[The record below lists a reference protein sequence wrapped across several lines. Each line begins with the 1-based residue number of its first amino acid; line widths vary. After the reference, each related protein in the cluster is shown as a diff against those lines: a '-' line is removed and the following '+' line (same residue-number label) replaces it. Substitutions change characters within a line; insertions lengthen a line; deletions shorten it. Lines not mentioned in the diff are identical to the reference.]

1 METQAPII
9 AFLYDFDKTLCTTD
23 MEDYAFIPS
32 LGYTPAEFWGRAN
45 AFGWENRMDGLLA
58 YMYTMIQECAA
69 QNIKL
74 DRAFLNHCGES
85 IQLFPGVREWFA
97 RINAFGESLGV
108 QVEHY
113 VISSGLREIIEGS
126 GIAQEFREIYA
137 CEFYYNENGDACW
150 PKLDVNF
157 TNKTQF
163 VYRIN
168 KGILDV
174 SRDKE
179 LNDSMPDDSKRVP
192 FTNMI
197 YMGDGLSDVP
207 CMKMMR
213 AYGGQ
218 AIAVYQASNRQGV
231 EKLLADNLG
240 VLVNNGWSSLSE
252 LTALTA
258 WCVILGYT
266 LQLYFDFSG
275 YCDLTAGC
283 ARLLGL
289 RLPINFDSPY
299 RSLSVAEFWKRWH
312 MTLTAFLRENVYFP
326 LGGSRKGRG
335 RTYLNI
341 LVVYLVSGIWH
352 GAGWT
357 FILWGLLHGLA
368 QVLERLWG
376 KRRDALPRWVRW
388 AMTFLFINLAWV
400 FFRAPDVSSA
410 LLLLKTAV
418 TGGMGGIRLWLVN
431 GLFRREISALE
442 LLLPV
447 IGPYTAYL
455 RVALILGIG
464 LLAALWPRN
473 VIRQMDTFRPN
484 WRSGLY
490 VLVWTVWAILS
501 FTGVVT
507 FIYSNF

>member
-174 SRDKE
+174 SRDRE

-231 EKLLADNLG
+231 EKLLADG
-240 VLVNNGWSSLSE
+240 RVDFIFPADYREGME
-252 LTALTA
+252 LDRT
-258 WCVILGYT
+258 VRDILRKMT
-266 LQLYFDFSG
+266 ITD
-275 YCDLTAGC
+275 
-283 ARLLGL
+283 RLLEVNTRQL
-289 RLPINFDSPY
+289 RSIGGDVLPN
-299 RSLSVAEFWKRWH
+299 
-312 MTLTAFLRENVYFP
+312 
-326 LGGSRKGRG
+326 
-335 RTYLNI
+335 
-341 LVVYLVSGIWH
+341 
-352 GAGWT
+352 
-357 FILWGLLHGLA
+357 
-368 QVLERLWG
+368 QV
-376 KRRDALPRWVRW
+376 
-388 AMTFLFINLAWV
+388 
-400 FFRAPDVSSA
+400 
-410 LLLLKTAV
+410 
-418 TGGMGGIRLWLVN
+418 
-431 GLFRREISALE
+431 GLF
-442 LLLPV
+442 
-447 IGPYTAYL
+447 
-455 RVALILGIG
+455 
-464 LLAALWPRN
+464 
-473 VIRQMDTFRPN
+473 
-484 WRSGLY
+484 
-490 VLVWTVWAILS
+490 
-501 FTGVVT
+501 
-507 FIYSNF
+507 

>member
-32 LGYTPAEFWGRAN
+32 LGYTPAEFWGKAN

-174 SRDKE
+174 SRDTE

-231 EKLLADNLG
+231 EKLLADGRVDFIFPADYREGMELDRT
-240 VLVNNGWSSLSE
+240 VRDILRKMTITDRLLEVNNR
-252 LTALTA
+252 
-258 WCVILGYT
+258 
-266 LQLYFDFSG
+266 QLRSIGGDV
-275 YCDLTAGC
+275 
-283 ARLLGL
+283 
-289 RLPINFDSPY
+289 LPN
-299 RSLSVAEFWKRWH
+299 
-312 MTLTAFLRENVYFP
+312 
-326 LGGSRKGRG
+326 
-335 RTYLNI
+335 
-341 LVVYLVSGIWH
+341 
-352 GAGWT
+352 
-357 FILWGLLHGLA
+357 
-368 QVLERLWG
+368 QV
-376 KRRDALPRWVRW
+376 
-388 AMTFLFINLAWV
+388 
-400 FFRAPDVSSA
+400 
-410 LLLLKTAV
+410 
-418 TGGMGGIRLWLVN
+418 
-431 GLFRREISALE
+431 GLF
-442 LLLPV
+442 
-447 IGPYTAYL
+447 
-455 RVALILGIG
+455 
-464 LLAALWPRN
+464 
-473 VIRQMDTFRPN
+473 
-484 WRSGLY
+484 
-490 VLVWTVWAILS
+490 
-501 FTGVVT
+501 
-507 FIYSNF
+507 

>member
-32 LGYTPAEFWGRAN
+32 LGYTPAEFWGKAN

-231 EKLLADNLG
+231 EKLLADGRVDFIFPADYREGMELDRT
-240 VLVNNGWSSLSE
+240 VRDILRKMPITDRLLEVNNR
-252 LTALTA
+252 
-258 WCVILGYT
+258 
-266 LQLYFDFSG
+266 QLRSIGGDV
-275 YCDLTAGC
+275 
-283 ARLLGL
+283 
-289 RLPINFDSPY
+289 LPN
-299 RSLSVAEFWKRWH
+299 
-312 MTLTAFLRENVYFP
+312 
-326 LGGSRKGRG
+326 
-335 RTYLNI
+335 
-341 LVVYLVSGIWH
+341 
-352 GAGWT
+352 
-357 FILWGLLHGLA
+357 
-368 QVLERLWG
+368 QV
-376 KRRDALPRWVRW
+376 
-388 AMTFLFINLAWV
+388 
-400 FFRAPDVSSA
+400 
-410 LLLLKTAV
+410 
-418 TGGMGGIRLWLVN
+418 
-431 GLFRREISALE
+431 GLF
-442 LLLPV
+442 
-447 IGPYTAYL
+447 
-455 RVALILGIG
+455 
-464 LLAALWPRN
+464 
-473 VIRQMDTFRPN
+473 
-484 WRSGLY
+484 
-490 VLVWTVWAILS
+490 
-501 FTGVVT
+501 
-507 FIYSNF
+507 

>member
-32 LGYTPAEFWGRAN
+32 LGYTPAEFWGKAN
-45 AFGWENRMDGLLA
+45 AFGWQNRMDGLLA

-218 AIAVYQASNRQGV
+218 AIAVYQANNRQGV
-231 EKLLADNLG
+231 EKLLADGRVDFIFPADYREGMELDRT
-240 VLVNNGWSSLSE
+240 VRDILRKMTITDRLLEVNNR
-252 LTALTA
+252 
-258 WCVILGYT
+258 
-266 LQLYFDFSG
+266 QLRSIGGDV
-275 YCDLTAGC
+275 
-283 ARLLGL
+283 
-289 RLPINFDSPY
+289 LPN
-299 RSLSVAEFWKRWH
+299 
-312 MTLTAFLRENVYFP
+312 
-326 LGGSRKGRG
+326 
-335 RTYLNI
+335 
-341 LVVYLVSGIWH
+341 
-352 GAGWT
+352 
-357 FILWGLLHGLA
+357 
-368 QVLERLWG
+368 QV
-376 KRRDALPRWVRW
+376 
-388 AMTFLFINLAWV
+388 
-400 FFRAPDVSSA
+400 
-410 LLLLKTAV
+410 
-418 TGGMGGIRLWLVN
+418 
-431 GLFRREISALE
+431 GLF
-442 LLLPV
+442 
-447 IGPYTAYL
+447 
-455 RVALILGIG
+455 
-464 LLAALWPRN
+464 
-473 VIRQMDTFRPN
+473 
-484 WRSGLY
+484 
-490 VLVWTVWAILS
+490 
-501 FTGVVT
+501 
-507 FIYSNF
+507 

>member
-23 MEDYAFIPS
+23 IPS

-231 EKLLADNLG
+231 EKLLADGRVDFIFPADYREVMELDRT
-240 VLVNNGWSSLSE
+240 VRDILRKMTITDRLLEVNNR
-252 LTALTA
+252 
-258 WCVILGYT
+258 
-266 LQLYFDFSG
+266 QLRSIGGDV
-275 YCDLTAGC
+275 
-283 ARLLGL
+283 
-289 RLPINFDSPY
+289 LPN
-299 RSLSVAEFWKRWH
+299 
-312 MTLTAFLRENVYFP
+312 
-326 LGGSRKGRG
+326 
-335 RTYLNI
+335 
-341 LVVYLVSGIWH
+341 
-352 GAGWT
+352 
-357 FILWGLLHGLA
+357 
-368 QVLERLWG
+368 QV
-376 KRRDALPRWVRW
+376 
-388 AMTFLFINLAWV
+388 
-400 FFRAPDVSSA
+400 
-410 LLLLKTAV
+410 
-418 TGGMGGIRLWLVN
+418 
-431 GLFRREISALE
+431 GLF
-442 LLLPV
+442 
-447 IGPYTAYL
+447 
-455 RVALILGIG
+455 
-464 LLAALWPRN
+464 
-473 VIRQMDTFRPN
+473 
-484 WRSGLY
+484 
-490 VLVWTVWAILS
+490 
-501 FTGVVT
+501 
-507 FIYSNF
+507 

>member
-45 AFGWENRMDGLLA
+45 AFGWKNRMDGLLA

-174 SRDKE
+174 SRDRE

-231 EKLLADNLG
+231 EKLLADGRVDFIFPADYREGMELDRT
-240 VLVNNGWSSLSE
+240 VRDILRKMTITDRLLEVNNR
-252 LTALTA
+252 
-258 WCVILGYT
+258 
-266 LQLYFDFSG
+266 QLRSIGGDV
-275 YCDLTAGC
+275 
-283 ARLLGL
+283 
-289 RLPINFDSPY
+289 LPN
-299 RSLSVAEFWKRWH
+299 
-312 MTLTAFLRENVYFP
+312 
-326 LGGSRKGRG
+326 
-335 RTYLNI
+335 
-341 LVVYLVSGIWH
+341 
-352 GAGWT
+352 
-357 FILWGLLHGLA
+357 
-368 QVLERLWG
+368 QV
-376 KRRDALPRWVRW
+376 
-388 AMTFLFINLAWV
+388 
-400 FFRAPDVSSA
+400 
-410 LLLLKTAV
+410 
-418 TGGMGGIRLWLVN
+418 
-431 GLFRREISALE
+431 GLF
-442 LLLPV
+442 
-447 IGPYTAYL
+447 
-455 RVALILGIG
+455 
-464 LLAALWPRN
+464 
-473 VIRQMDTFRPN
+473 
-484 WRSGLY
+484 
-490 VLVWTVWAILS
+490 
-501 FTGVVT
+501 
-507 FIYSNF
+507 

>member
-23 MEDYAFIPS
+23 MEDYALIPS

-231 EKLLADNLG
+231 EKLLADGRVDFIFPADYREGMELDRT
-240 VLVNNGWSSLSE
+240 VRDILRKMTITDRLLEVNNR
-252 LTALTA
+252 
-258 WCVILGYT
+258 
-266 LQLYFDFSG
+266 QLRSIGGDV
-275 YCDLTAGC
+275 
-283 ARLLGL
+283 
-289 RLPINFDSPY
+289 LPN
-299 RSLSVAEFWKRWH
+299 
-312 MTLTAFLRENVYFP
+312 
-326 LGGSRKGRG
+326 
-335 RTYLNI
+335 
-341 LVVYLVSGIWH
+341 
-352 GAGWT
+352 
-357 FILWGLLHGLA
+357 
-368 QVLERLWG
+368 QV
-376 KRRDALPRWVRW
+376 
-388 AMTFLFINLAWV
+388 
-400 FFRAPDVSSA
+400 
-410 LLLLKTAV
+410 
-418 TGGMGGIRLWLVN
+418 
-431 GLFRREISALE
+431 GLF
-442 LLLPV
+442 
-447 IGPYTAYL
+447 
-455 RVALILGIG
+455 
-464 LLAALWPRN
+464 
-473 VIRQMDTFRPN
+473 
-484 WRSGLY
+484 
-490 VLVWTVWAILS
+490 
-501 FTGVVT
+501 
-507 FIYSNF
+507 

>member
-23 MEDYAFIPS
+23 MEDCAFIPS

-231 EKLLADNLG
+231 EKLLADGRVDFIFPADYREGMELDRT
-240 VLVNNGWSSLSE
+240 VRDILRKMTITDRLLEVNNR
-252 LTALTA
+252 
-258 WCVILGYT
+258 
-266 LQLYFDFSG
+266 QLRSIGGDV
-275 YCDLTAGC
+275 
-283 ARLLGL
+283 
-289 RLPINFDSPY
+289 LPN
-299 RSLSVAEFWKRWH
+299 
-312 MTLTAFLRENVYFP
+312 
-326 LGGSRKGRG
+326 
-335 RTYLNI
+335 
-341 LVVYLVSGIWH
+341 
-352 GAGWT
+352 
-357 FILWGLLHGLA
+357 
-368 QVLERLWG
+368 QV
-376 KRRDALPRWVRW
+376 
-388 AMTFLFINLAWV
+388 
-400 FFRAPDVSSA
+400 
-410 LLLLKTAV
+410 
-418 TGGMGGIRLWLVN
+418 
-431 GLFRREISALE
+431 GLF
-442 LLLPV
+442 
-447 IGPYTAYL
+447 
-455 RVALILGIG
+455 
-464 LLAALWPRN
+464 
-473 VIRQMDTFRPN
+473 
-484 WRSGLY
+484 
-490 VLVWTVWAILS
+490 
-501 FTGVVT
+501 
-507 FIYSNF
+507 

>member
-231 EKLLADNLG
+231 EKLLADGRVDFIFPADYREGMELDRT
-240 VLVNNGWSSLSE
+240 VRDILRKMTITDRLLEVNNR
-252 LTALTA
+252 
-258 WCVILGYT
+258 
-266 LQLYFDFSG
+266 QLRSIGGDV
-275 YCDLTAGC
+275 
-283 ARLLGL
+283 
-289 RLPINFDSPY
+289 LPNQ
-299 RSLSVAEFWKRWH
+299 E
-312 MTLTAFLRENVYFP
+312 
-326 LGGSRKGRG
+326 
-335 RTYLNI
+335 
-341 LVVYLVSGIWH
+341 
-352 GAGWT
+352 
-357 FILWGLLHGLA
+357 
-368 QVLERLWG
+368 
-376 KRRDALPRWVRW
+376 
-388 AMTFLFINLAWV
+388 
-400 FFRAPDVSSA
+400 
-410 LLLLKTAV
+410 
-418 TGGMGGIRLWLVN
+418 
-431 GLFRREISALE
+431 GLFC
-442 LLLPV
+442 
-447 IGPYTAYL
+447 T
-455 RVALILGIG
+455 
-464 LLAALWPRN
+464 RN
-473 VIRQMDTFRPN
+473 I
-484 WRSGLY
+484 
-490 VLVWTVWAILS
+490 
-501 FTGVVT
+501 
-507 FIYSNF
+507 

>member
-174 SRDKE
+174 SRDRE

-231 EKLLADNLG
+231 EKLLADGRVDFIFQEDYREGMELDRT
-240 VLVNNGWSSLSE
+240 VRDILRKMTITDRLLEVNNR
-252 LTALTA
+252 
-258 WCVILGYT
+258 
-266 LQLYFDFSG
+266 QLRSIGGDV
-275 YCDLTAGC
+275 
-283 ARLLGL
+283 
-289 RLPINFDSPY
+289 LPN
-299 RSLSVAEFWKRWH
+299 
-312 MTLTAFLRENVYFP
+312 
-326 LGGSRKGRG
+326 
-335 RTYLNI
+335 
-341 LVVYLVSGIWH
+341 
-352 GAGWT
+352 
-357 FILWGLLHGLA
+357 
-368 QVLERLWG
+368 QV
-376 KRRDALPRWVRW
+376 
-388 AMTFLFINLAWV
+388 
-400 FFRAPDVSSA
+400 
-410 LLLLKTAV
+410 
-418 TGGMGGIRLWLVN
+418 
-431 GLFRREISALE
+431 GLF
-442 LLLPV
+442 
-447 IGPYTAYL
+447 
-455 RVALILGIG
+455 
-464 LLAALWPRN
+464 
-473 VIRQMDTFRPN
+473 
-484 WRSGLY
+484 
-490 VLVWTVWAILS
+490 
-501 FTGVVT
+501 
-507 FIYSNF
+507 

>member
-85 IQLFPGVREWFA
+85 IQLFPGVRDWFA

-179 LNDSMPDDSKRVP
+179 LNDSMPDDSKRIP

-197 YMGDGLSDVP
+197 YVGDGLSDVP

-218 AIAVYQASNRQGV
+218 AVAVYQDSNRAGV
-231 EKLLADNLG
+231 EDLLAKGRVDFIFPADYRDGTLFDETMKNI
-240 VLVNNGWSSLSE
+240 VRKIAIAD
-252 LTALTA
+252 ALA
-258 WCVILGYT
+258 EENQQ
-266 LQLYFDFSG
+266 QL
-275 YCDLTAGC
+275 
-283 ARLLGL
+283 
-289 RLPINFDSPY
+289 
-299 RSLSVAEFWKRWH
+299 RSL
-312 MTLTAFLRENVYFP
+312 
-326 LGGSRKGRG
+326 GRSE
-335 RTYLNI
+335 
-341 LVVYLVSGIWH
+341 VPQ
-352 GAGWT
+352 
-357 FILWGLLHGLA
+357 
-368 QVLERLWG
+368 QV
-376 KRRDALPRWVRW
+376 
-388 AMTFLFINLAWV
+388 
-400 FFRAPDVSSA
+400 
-410 LLLLKTAV
+410 
-418 TGGMGGIRLWLVN
+418 
-431 GLFRREISALE
+431 GLF
-442 LLLPV
+442 
-447 IGPYTAYL
+447 
-455 RVALILGIG
+455 
-464 LLAALWPRN
+464 
-473 VIRQMDTFRPN
+473 
-484 WRSGLY
+484 
-490 VLVWTVWAILS
+490 
-501 FTGVVT
+501 
-507 FIYSNF
+507 

>member
-231 EKLLADNLG
+231 EKLLAEEAGEQPLHREG
-240 VLVNNGWSSLSE
+240 YRGGTWVLLD
-252 LTALTA
+252 
-258 WCVILGYT
+258 Y
-266 LQLYFDFSG
+266 
-275 YCDLTAGC
+275 GC
-283 ARLLGL
+283 IAIHVFNQEAR
-289 RLPINFDSPY
+289 
-299 RSLSVAEFWKRWH
+299 
-312 MTLTAFLRENVYFP
+312 AFY
-326 LGGSRKGRG
+326 G
-335 RTYLNI
+335 
-341 LVVYLVSGIWH
+341 
-352 GAGWT
+352 
-357 FILWGLLHGLA
+357 
-368 QVLERLWG
+368 LERLWQDG
-376 KRRDALPRWVRW
+376 KSVDL
-388 AMTFLFINLAWV
+388 
-400 FFRAPDVSSA
+400 S
-410 LLLLKTAV
+410 
-418 TGGMGGIRLWLVN
+418 G
-431 GLFRREISALE
+431 
-442 LLLPV
+442 V
-447 IGPYTAYL
+447 I
-455 RVALILGIG
+455 
-464 LLAALWPRN
+464 
-473 VIRQMDTFRPN
+473 DEHE
-484 WRSGLY
+484 
-490 VLVWTVWAILS
+490 
-501 FTGVVT
+501 
-507 FIYSNF
+507 